1 MGSFRGDGGVR
12 GMAVNMAE
20 KKFGGLKGRVL
31 MNVDEFC
38 YERKIEQPTLS
49 GWTGISP
56 AEGHAPGGC

>member
-1 MGSFRGDGGVR
+1 
-12 GMAVNMAE
+12 MAVNMAE